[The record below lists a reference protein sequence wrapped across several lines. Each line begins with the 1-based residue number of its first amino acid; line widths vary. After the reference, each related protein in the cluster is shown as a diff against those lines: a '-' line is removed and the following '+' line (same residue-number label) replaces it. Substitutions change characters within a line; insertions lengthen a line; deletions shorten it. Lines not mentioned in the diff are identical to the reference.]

1 MWADNVCRMSEWC
14 MRVTVGRMGLLKKTG
29 ARVAELKQNGTW
41 DSVAMQEKKDEDL
54 VVGGIIIIAYKGQL
68 LQGMPDSMEMFLM
81 SLVGMSD
88 HMPVE
93 YYRQFC

>member
-14 MRVTVGRMGLLKKTG
+14 MRVMVSRMGLLKETKMR
-29 ARVAELKQNGTW
+29 AADLKQNGAW
-41 DSVAMQEKKDEDL
+41 DKVAVQEQTDKDL
-54 VVGGIIIIAYKGQL
+54 VVGGKIVIAYKGQL
-68 LQGMPDSMEMFLM
+68 LQGTPDAMEMFLM